1 MTKDIII
8 LGSTGSIGESSLKV
22 IKKNKKKFKIK
33 LLTTNKNIQKILDQA
48 IEFNVK
54 RVVIFDKDK
63 YKKYSKKFRQKRIKV
78 FFNLKEALKTNSK
91 KVYFTI
97 SAISGIE
104 GLEPTL
110 NIIKHTKNLGIA
122 NKESIICGWNF
133 IKKELVEN
141 NTKFIPLDSEH
152 FSIWSAIKDENKE
165 NIKKIYLTASGGP
178 FLYKKLSNIHN
189 IKPEQALKHPNWKMG
204 KKITID
210 SATMMNKI
218 FEIIEAKKIFD
229 LNIKKLDILIHPR
242 SYIHAIIHFN
252 TGLTKLV
259 AHETTMQIP
268 IINSLFERNETFSY
282 NNKNF
287 DYLNLNGL
295 NFIKPNVKNF
305 PLLKLI
311 NYEFNNTFFE
321 IILVVLN
328 DFLVKMYLDNLIKYI
343 DLHKLLIKLLK
354 NPYFTKYYKK
364 KPKNINEIKNMVLNV
379 KNYLHKNLKND
390 KFNKKKY

>member
-48 IEFNVK
+48 LEFNVK

-133 IKKELVEN
+133 IKKEIVEN

-343 DLHKLLIKLLK
+343 DLHKMLIKLLK

>member
-48 IEFNVK
+48 LEFNVK

-63 YKKYSKKFRQKRIKV
+63 FKKYSKKFRQKRIKV

-133 IKKELVEN
+133 IKKELIEN

-343 DLHKLLIKLLK
+343 DLHKMLIKLLK

>member
-63 YKKYSKKFRQKRIKV
+63 YKKYSKKFIQKRIKV

-133 IKKELVEN
+133 IKKEIVEN

-229 LNIKKLDILIHPR
+229 LNINKLDILIHPK

-252 TGLTKLV
+252 TGLTKLI
-259 AHETTMQIP
+259 AHETTMEIP

-328 DFLVKMYLDNLIKYI
+328 DFLVKMYLDNSIKYI
-343 DLHKLLIKLLK
+343 DLHKSLIKLLK

-379 KNYLHKNLKND
+379 KNYLHKNH
-390 KFNKKKY
+390 